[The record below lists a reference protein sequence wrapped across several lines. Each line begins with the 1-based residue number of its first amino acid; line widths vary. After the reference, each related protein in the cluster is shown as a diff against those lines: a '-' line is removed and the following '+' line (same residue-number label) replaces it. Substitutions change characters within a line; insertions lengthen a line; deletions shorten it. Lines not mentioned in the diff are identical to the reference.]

1 MNAFHDTLA
10 SLSTVTKIELIL
22 PNLTPLSP
30 DCQKPSPKFGI
41 TMNPHGW
48 FFPKPQPISRLPWME
63 LVPLSGEAKPAS
75 TPKVV
80 NTKEA
85 STGAQLETKRG
96 SSCLGKDCANS
107 FGSQLVSTKPQTNQE
122 YLVGTS
128 WK

>member
-1 MNAFHDTLA
+1 
-10 SLSTVTKIELIL
+10 
-22 PNLTPLSP
+22 
-30 DCQKPSPKFGI
+30 
-41 TMNPHGW
+41 
-48 FFPKPQPISRLPWME
+48 ME

-107 FGSQLVSTKPQTNQE
+107 FGSELVPTKPQNQPKGSWLE
-122 YLVGTS
+122 NVGNRM
-128 WK
+128 K